1 MAGED
6 ITIGRIG
13 PPRGVRGELFV
24 QPWTDVPDERFAAGS
39 VLRTE
44 PADAGPLTVESMS
57 SAGGKTV
64 IHFAGVDDRA
74 AAEALRGVRL
84 VIGADERPPLS
95 DPDEFYDTDLVG
107 LRARTVQGADLGPV
121 TDVLHAGGAT
131 YLVLDVDGAERLVP
145 FVAAV
150 VPEVDVPG
158 HAVVIDPPEGL
169 FEL

>member
-13 PPRGVRGELFV
+13 PARGVRGELFV

-39 VLRTE
+39 VIRTE
-44 PADAGPLTVESMS
+44 PAEAGPLTVETMS

-64 IHFAGVDDRA
+64 IHFVGVDDRA
-74 AAEALRGVRL
+74 AAEALRGVNL
-84 VIGADERPPLS
+84 VIGADERPPLH
-95 DPDEFYDTDLVG
+95 DPDEFYDSELIG
-107 LRARTVQGADLGPV
+107 LRARTVQGTELGPV

-150 VPEVDVPG
+150 VPEVDVAG
-158 HAVVIDPPEGL
+158 GYVVIDPPEGL
-169 FEL
+169 FDL

>member
-13 PPRGVRGELFV
+13 PARGVRGELFV

-39 VLRTE
+39 VIRTE
-44 PADAGPLTVESMS
+44 PAEAGPLTVETMS

-64 IHFAGVDDRA
+64 IHFRGVDDRA

-84 VIGADERPPLS
+84 VIGADERPPLH
-95 DPDEFYDTDLVG
+95 DPDEFYDSELVG
-107 LRARTVQGADLGPV
+107 LRARTVQGTELGPV

-131 YLVLDVDGAERLVP
+131 YLVLDVNGPSGSSRSSPRWCPRSMSPA
-145 FVAAV
+145 
-150 VPEVDVPG
+150 
-158 HAVVIDPPEGL
+158 DPS
-169 FEL
+169 